1 MSRTTTDDCV
11 ENCPNHFSLAY
22 HTALRAQQIL
32 RRGDARVAE
41 GDDRYVVIALREIAK
56 GLYPIEPMLLEG
68 GAAPVKISTTAASP
82 IDFLQDEMQAAVAAA
97 SDSALEREETAAK
110 EKEAPEK
117 ETAEPVTAAPEETAS
132 ISPKEDMQTAAAIVG
147 SAPEEDSAP
156 KEDSASKEDSTPE
169 EETPAPVAAETSDST
184 PETETPA
191 PINTAPAEVEDT
203 PTPEEVSPVTAEST
217 TAAAPI
223 DIPPDDSPTRDA

>member
-97 SDSALEREETAAK
+97 SDSALEGEKTAAK
-110 EKEAPEK
+110 EKEVAVKEASVK
-117 ETAEPVTAAPEETAS
+117 ETSEPEETAS
-132 ISPKEDMQTAAAIVG
+132 ISPKEDMQTAAAIVD
-147 SAPEEDSAP
+147 SAPEED
-156 KEDSASKEDSTPE
+156 
-169 EETPAPVAAETSDST
+169 TPAPVAAETSDSA

-191 PINTAPAEVEDT
+191 PINAAPAEVEDT

>member
-32 RRGDARVAE
+32 RRGDARVTE

-97 SDSALEREETAAK
+97 SDSALEGEKTAVK
-110 EKEAPEK
+110 EKEAPVT
-117 ETAEPVTAAPEETAS
+117 ETAAPVTAAPEETAS
-132 ISPKEDMQTAAAIVG
+132 ISPKEDMQTAAAIVD
-147 SAPEEDSAP
+147 SAPEED
-156 KEDSASKEDSTPE
+156 
-169 EETPAPVAAETSDST
+169 TPAPVAAETSDSA

-191 PINTAPAEVEDT
+191 PINAAPAEVEDT

-217 TAAAPI
+217 TEAAPI

>member
-32 RRGDARVAE
+32 RRGDARVTE

-97 SDSALEREETAAK
+97 SDSALEGEKTAA
-110 EKEAPEK
+110 
-117 ETAEPVTAAPEETAS
+117 PVTTAAPEETAS
-132 ISPKEDMQTAAAIVG
+132 ISPKEDMQTAAAIVD
-147 SAPEEDSAP
+147 SAPEED
-156 KEDSASKEDSTPE
+156 
-169 EETPAPVAAETSDST
+169 TPAPVAAETSDSA

-191 PINTAPAEVEDT
+191 PINAAPAEVEDT

-217 TAAAPI
+217 TEAAPI